1 MVYKAMPSDLGLYID
16 ESGKRYE
23 LLEATSVATPQ
34 GKNYGWTEY
43 ESIEKAAEGFKL
55 TLSNTSIT
63 AQDLQDQINELKESN
78 QMLTDCLLEVS
89 EIVYQ

>member
-23 LLEATSVATPQ
+23 LLEATNVATPQ

-55 TLSNTSIT
+55 TLSDTSMT
-63 AQDLQDQINELKESN
+63 AQSLQNQINELKESN

-89 EIVYQ
+89 EMVYK

>member
-78 QMLTDCLLEVS
+78 QMLTDCLLEIS
-89 EIVYQ
+89 ELVYK

>member
-1 MVYKAMPSDLGLYID
+1 MVYKATPSDLGLYID
-16 ESGKRYE
+16 ESGKRYDI
-23 LLEATSVATPQ
+23 LEATSVATPQ
-34 GKNYGWTEY
+34 GKDYGWTEY

-63 AQDLQDQINELKESN
+63 AQKLQDQINELKESN

-89 EIVYQ
+89 ELVYQ